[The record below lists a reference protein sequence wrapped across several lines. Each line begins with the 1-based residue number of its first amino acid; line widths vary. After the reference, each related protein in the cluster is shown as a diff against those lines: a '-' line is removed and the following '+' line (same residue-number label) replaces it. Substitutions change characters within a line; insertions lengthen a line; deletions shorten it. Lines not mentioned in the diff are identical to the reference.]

1 MVVVWVLEEVVE
13 EQLVNQEVH
22 LMLDLQMV
30 LEELKVLE
38 VLEEHLHILQVDLE
52 VLYREVEVDLVVILA
67 LMVVLGVVDIMEEV
81 VVQGK

>member
-13 EQLVNQEVH
+13 EQLENQEVH

-38 VLEEHLHILQVDLE
+38 VLEEHLHTLQVDLE
-52 VLYREVEVDLVVILA
+52 VLYKEVEVDLVVVLA
-67 LMVVLGVVDIMEEV
+67 LMVVLEVVDIMV
-81 VVQGK
+81 VVAVQDK